1 MSTTADVTLITGTAG
16 PGAFVPYTGTFAFST
31 GRSTTS
37 FAAETF
43 VGQILNNGNT
53 NWVAGPS
60 SQPFY
65 LLTSS
70 ADGATATTLADGNT
84 YYYTQGPRPVFQEL
98 GGGSISSDDAG
109 SSPTSITT
117 RAATTGSD
125 VTVISGTSTSSDS
138 KPDSTGSASESA
150 VAASGT
156 TSGNSASS
164 AGVKLPGLFAACL
177 LALASIL

>member
-31 GRSTTS
+31 GGSTTS

-53 NWVAGPS
+53 NWLAGPS
-60 SQPFY
+60 NQPFY

-70 ADGATATTLADGNT
+70 VDGATATTLADGKT

-98 GGGSISSDDAG
+98 EGGSISSDAA

-117 RAATTGSD
+117 TAATTGSD
-125 VTVISGTSTSSDS
+125 VTVISGTLTSSDS
-138 KPDSTGSASESA
+138 DSTGTATESA
-150 VAASGT
+150 AAASST
-156 TSGNSASS
+156 TAGNGASS
-164 AGVKLPGLFAACL
+164 AGLKLSGLFAAGL
-177 LALASIL
+177 IALAYVL

>member
-1 MSTTADVTLITGTAG
+1 MSTTADVTLVTGTAG

-31 GRSTTS
+31 GGSTTS

-65 LLTSS
+65 LLTAS
-70 ADGATATTLADGNT
+70 ADGATATTLANGNT

-98 GGGSISSDDAG
+98 EGGSISSDGG

-117 RAATTGSD
+117 TAATTGSD
-125 VTVISGTSTSSDS
+125 VTVISGTPTSSDS
-138 KPDSTGSASESA
+138 DSDSTGTSTESA
-150 VAASGT
+150 AAASST
-156 TSGNSASS
+156 TAGNSASS
-164 AGVKLPGLFAACL
+164 AGVKLSGLFAAGL
-177 LALASIL
+177 MALAYVL